1 MKIAPLI
8 SLVVLI
14 LSCIKGYPLGIT
26 IDPSGFVQQRSGTH
40 SGSHIDTVLID
51 SFLPLTDTSVFT
63 NTHAGFANASS
74 TGSWIL
80 SDSGSLVRFSGGIGH
95 TIYPLPGGQSIPLS
109 MESIAS
115 FKFTLTE
122 ALAYDYIGSFPGT
135 STNENVYAI
144 LASIRDINSFTPT
157 YLFGDLDNL
166 ATSSNFV
173 IGAGIGSQT
182 GLLDPGTYELYFRYA
197 ISDFGLPSGE
207 IGTTEAFGDF
217 SFTLKSPPT
226 DPGNHMPDAG
236 STLTLLGAA
245 LGGLGFI
252 RRRI

>member
-14 LSCIKGYPLGIT
+14 LSCIKGHPLGFT
-26 IDPSGFVQQRSGTH
+26 IDPSGYVQQRSGT
-40 SGSHIDTVLID
+40 LIETAFFD
-51 SFLPLTDTSVFT
+51 SFLPFTNTTVFT
-63 NTHAGFANASS
+63 NTSAIFTNASS
-74 TGSWIL
+74 TGSWFL

-95 TIYPLPGGQSIPLS
+95 TIFPLPGGQSIPLS

-115 FKFTLTE
+115 YKFTLTE
-122 ALAYDYIGSFPGT
+122 ALAYNYIGSFAGT
-135 STNENVYAI
+135 STNENVYGI
-144 LASIRDINSFTPT
+144 LAFIREINSFTPT
-157 YLFGDLDNL
+157 YLFGDLDFL

-173 IGAGIGSQT
+173 LGAGIGSQT

-226 DPGNHMPDAG
+226 DPGNHVPDAG
-236 STLTLLGAA
+236 STMILLGIAF
-245 LGGLGFI
+245 GGLGFI
-252 RRRI
+252 RHRI